1 MKVEKC
7 VQQEGCQ
14 QDDTLRAGDEMDF
27 ESVGVWVRDL
37 ILWAANMIVD
47 EYWPGLI
54 SAGLFAAMI
63 IIVLRITGISRSR
76 RHVLI
81 DAQKHAE
88 RASDSTGHGLDVE
101 ALRSALAR
109 RRGNSARALYTGFS
123 EYCETLTVV
132 GRGDTARVH
141 NSIRPSAF
149 LNVDD
154 LGFSLKSWRWVPGV
168 FVSVGLLLTFLG
180 LVAVLQTSK
189 GMLRPEDNT
198 ATMAAL
204 QQLLGQASAKFVM
217 SLSGLACSI
226 VLNLVLRFWSVRVER
241 AAEEFA
247 ALLEKN
253 MAFISL
259 EDLAGKQLKA
269 IEDQTVQQAELN
281 THLVAKLSEPLNRVV
296 EQSVQ
301 NVGTM
306 VDQLGKDITSGIGGS
321 LDAVS
326 ERMEAAAKSL
336 STIGDDLNSA
346 ARQFDEAL
354 SSSTQSLTAAL
365 SRLEEVSEKLTNAS
379 GAVGDLA
386 PTVLETVKEGN
397 AANMRVAEGATEMV
411 HAAKAAISEEKKV
424 VLKTMQSIRKLI
436 EAFESRAVAYDGEL
450 EKAFQTYQEEVGKTI
465 DKLEDHGNGVQ
476 ERFAD
481 ALSTLQAVIENA
493 KAFEPESQTNPAT
506 KALVE

>member
-1 MKVEKC
+1 
-7 VQQEGCQ
+7 
-14 QDDTLRAGDEMDF
+14 MDF

-37 ILWAANMIVD
+37 ILNAANMIVD

-54 SAGLFAAMI
+54 SAGLIAIMTV
-63 IIVLRITGISRSR
+63 IVIRISGISKSR
-76 RHVLI
+76 RQVLI
-81 DAQKHAE
+81 GALKDAE
-88 RASDSTGHGLDVE
+88 RAADATGHGLDIE
-101 ALRSALAR
+101 ALRSSLAR
-109 RRGNSARALYTGFS
+109 RKGKSARALSTGFS

-132 GRGDTARVH
+132 GRGDSARVH

-189 GMLRPEDNT
+189 GMLRPEDNA

-226 VLNLVLRFWSVRVER
+226 VLNLVLRFWSARVEL

-247 ALLEKN
+247 AVLEKN

-259 EDLAGKQLKA
+259 EDLASKQLRA

-281 THLVAKLSEPLNRVV
+281 THLVAKISEPLNRVV

-321 LDAVS
+321 LNAVS
-326 ERMEAAAKSL
+326 ERMEAAANSL
-336 STIGDDLNSA
+336 SSIGDNLNLA
-346 ARQFDEAL
+346 ARQFDDAL
-354 SSSTQSLTAAL
+354 SSSTKSLTTAL

-379 GAVGDLA
+379 GAVGELA

-397 AANMRVAEGATEMV
+397 AAKMRVAEGATEMV

-424 VLKTMQSIRKLI
+424 VLEAMQSISGLI
-436 EAFESRAVAYDGEL
+436 EAFESRAVAYDGQL
-450 EKAFQTYQEEVGKTI
+450 EKAFETYQSEVGKTI

-493 KAFEPESQTNPAT
+493 KAFEPESQIKSGPE
-506 KALVE
+506 ALVE

>member
-1 MKVEKC
+1 MNYES
-7 VQQEGCQ
+7 
-14 QDDTLRAGDEMDF
+14 AGAWF
-27 ESVGVWVRDL
+27 GDL
-37 ILWAANMIVD
+37 VLDAAKLIVD
-47 EYWPGLI
+47 EHWPGLI
-54 SAGLFAAMI
+54 SAGLVAAMI
-63 IIVLRITGISRSR
+63 VIVLRVSVLSQSR
-76 RHVLI
+76 RLVVAAAI
-81 DAQKHAE
+81 KDAE
-88 RASDSTGHGLDVE
+88 RASRSSENNLDVE
-101 ALRSALAR
+101 ALRSSLAHR
-109 RRGNSARALYTGFS
+109 KGRAARSLFSAYS
-123 EYCETLTVV
+123 EFCETLSIV

-141 NSIRPSAF
+141 NSIRPAAF

-154 LGFSLKSWRWVPGV
+154 LGFSLKGWRWVPGV
-168 FVSVGLLLTFLG
+168 FVSIGLLLTFLG

-189 GMLRPEDNT
+189 ELLRPEDNA
-198 ATMAAL
+198 ATMEAL
-204 QQLLGQASAKFVM
+204 QQLLGQASAKFIM

-226 VLNLVLRFWSVRVER
+226 VLNLVLRFWTVRVER
-241 AAEEFA
+241 AVERFA
-247 ALLEKN
+247 SALERN
-253 MAFISL
+253 MAFVSL

-326 ERMEAAAKSL
+326 ERMEAAANSL
-336 STIGDDLNSA
+336 STIGEDLSSA
-346 ARQFDEAL
+346 ASQFDEAL

-365 SRLEEVSEKLTNAS
+365 TRLEEVSEKLTNAS

-424 VLKTMQSIRKLI
+424 VLEAMQSISGLI
-436 EAFESRAVAYDGEL
+436 EAFESRAVAYDGQL
-450 EKAFQTYQEEVGKTI
+450 EKAFHTYQEEVGKTI

-476 ERFAD
+476 EMFAD

-493 KAFEPESQTNPAT
+493 KAFEPESQTNPEDE
-506 KALVE
+506 ALVE